1 MNKHEY
7 NIFPEMLPEDYNR
20 LKSDISN
27 NGYDLKYPIWLYED
41 KILDGWNRQRVCNEL
56 KVSPI
61 YKDFEGSDIEAINF
75 VMRTNKRRNLTSTQ
89 WACIA
94 VEADDLVSVIK
105 EETEKQKREK
115 QIAHAANQYD
125 EPSNN
130 LLLQPRN
137 PNENAVATKLADVF
151 NTNRTYVNEA
161 AKLRK
166 EDPEKFELLKKGE
179 KTITEFKKE
188 EKKEQR
194 DQFIQKQREDIAS
207 GKAVLAEGVFEIIA
221 IDPPWAYEEKGGFSP
236 EQHDAEGNRGGV
248 DYPTLTVDQIKNLK
262 LPLADDA
269 VVFLWTTQAFL
280 KDAFDILIAWDLNY
294 KCTLVWDKESMGMGR
309 TIRLQCEFCLLSFRG
324 KPIFEGSAERDI
336 IRSKRREHSRK
347 PDEFYE
353 LVDRATVGRKL
364 EYFSR
369 EQRNGWEIYG
379 NNTNQF

>member
-7 NIFPEMLPEDYNR
+7 NIFPEMLAEDYNR

-41 KILDGWNRQRVCNEL
+41 KIIDGWNRQRVCDEL
-56 KVSPI
+56 KVQPI
-61 YKDFEGSDIEAINF
+61 YKDFVGSDIEAINF

-89 WACIA
+89 WACVA
-94 VEADDLVSVIK
+94 VEAEDLIFKLK
-105 EETEKQKREK
+105 EETERHRREK
-115 QIAHAANQYD
+115 QALTQ
-125 EPSNN
+125 SNGAITQ
-130 LLLQPRN
+130 LIVEQPIDRTK
-137 PNENAVATKLADVF
+137 NETASKVAEVF

-161 AKLRK
+161 ARFKK
-166 EDPEKFELLKKGE
+166 EDPDKFELLKRGE

-236 EQHDAEGNRGGV
+236 EQHDADGNRGGV
-248 DYPTLTVDQIKNLK
+248 DYPTLTVEQIKELK
-262 LPLADDA
+262 LPLADEG
-269 VVFLWTTQAFL
+269 VVFLWTTHAFL
-280 KDAFDILIAWDLNY
+280 KDAFDILNAWDLNY
-294 KCTLVWDKESMGMGR
+294 KCTIVWDKESMGMGR
-309 TIRLQCEFCLLSFRG
+309 TIRLQCEFCLLAFKG

-353 LVDRATVGRKL
+353 LVERTTVGRRL